1 MSLTMSFTMSP
12 LRHLITTLLLAL
24 AMCAM
29 PWAASAQD
37 SDQTPPAKPRTE
49 YVVLVITDGL
59 RWQEVFRGAERALI
73 GKEGKVGDTTAILR
87 DFWRDTPESRRAALM
102 PFLWNTIARE
112 GQIFG
117 DSSSA
122 SRARTK
128 NTLKFSY
135 PGYSETFTG
144 HVDRRIDSNGYPPNP
159 NVTVFE
165 WLNRDAQ
172 FAGQVQAFAT
182 WNAFRRIINTDRS
195 GVPVYDGWDRA
206 VPPGGDV
213 RRALLRDLYANST
226 RLWADNAMDALMHQS
241 MLTALDE
248 RMPKVLFIGYG
259 ETDEWAHAGE
269 YDMYLQSV
277 RQVDRYLEQL
287 WRRFQSNARTR
298 GKVTMLFTT
307 DHGRGTGRAWSDH
320 GEDVTGAE
328 YLWSAVI
335 GPDTPSRGVRANTP
349 TEQAQMAATIA
360 ALLGRNW
367 RSAEVRAAPPLPIFG
382 VTR

>member
-1 MSLTMSFTMSP
+1 MNAMAMNTTA
-12 LRHLITTLLLAL
+12 RHAALVLAL
-24 AMCAM
+24 GMMAVSG
-29 PWAASAQD
+29 AAGSAQA
-37 SDQTPPAKPRTE
+37 QAAEATPPTQPKTE

-73 GKEGKVGDTTAILR
+73 GKEGKVGDTTTILR
-87 DFWRDTPESRRAALM
+87 DFWRETPEARRAALL
-102 PFLWNTIARE
+102 PFVWGTMARE

-117 DSSSA
+117 DSASG
-122 SRARTK
+122 SRARTQ

-144 HVDRRIDSNGYPPNP
+144 HVDRRIDSNSYPPNP

-165 WLNRDAQ
+165 WLNRDPA
-172 FAGQVQAFAT
+172 FGGQVSAFAT
-182 WNAFRRIINTDRS
+182 WNAFRRIINTERS
-195 GVPVYDGWDRA
+195 GIPVYDGWDRA
-206 VPPGGDV
+206 VPAGNDA
-213 RRALLRDLYANST
+213 RRMQLRDLYASTT

-248 RMPKVLFIGYG
+248 RMPRVLFIGYG

-269 YDMYLQSV
+269 YDLYLQSA
-277 RQVDRYLEQL
+277 RQVDRHLAQL
-287 WRRFQSNARTR
+287 WTRFQSDPRTR
-298 GKVTMLFTT
+298 GKVTMLVST

-328 YLWSAVI
+328 YIWSAVI
-335 GPDTPSRGVRANTP
+335 GPDTPARGVRRETA
-349 TEQAQMAATIA
+349 TEQAQMASTIA

-367 RSAEVRAAPPLPIFG
+367 RSAEPRAAAVLPIFG